1 MNIGRT
7 NAYMV
12 SNAAVN
18 KKAADVENKEANKVA
33 EKQSEG
39 NQTKQ
44 ANPLDILNSMD
55 IMGKQNINGLN
66 MINPTKY
73 LSADRIA
80 DIQASMAKFEA
91 GVSSQKEAI
100 DKEFAGT
107 PEYEKLSEAN
117 KLAFAAHA
125 YSVSEE

>member
-1 MNIGRT
+1 MDIGRT

-12 SNAAVN
+12 SNAAMN
-18 KKAADVENKEANKVA
+18 QKAADVENKEANKVA
-33 EKQSEG
+33 EHAEG

-55 IMGKQNINGLN
+55 IMGKQNISGLN
-66 MINPTKY
+66 MINPAKY

-91 GVSSQKEAI
+91 GVSAQKDVI
-100 DKEFAGT
+100 SKEFAGA
-107 PEYEKLSEAN
+107 PEYENLSEAN

-125 YSVSEE
+125 FSLAE